1 MTAADQLFGD
11 TAWMGACN
19 FTGQHGERCRGR
31 ANALRQVL
39 RLYARL
45 HHTTC
50 QWLDC
55 ETRPPW
61 TISGWLWGYG
71 TLM

>member
-11 TAWMGACN
+11 TAWMRACN

-31 ANALRQVL
+31 ANALHQAL

-50 QWLDC
+50 QWLDR
-55 ETRPPW
+55 ETGHRGQFPGG
-61 TISGWLWGYG
+61 SGGMEL
-71 TLM
+71 